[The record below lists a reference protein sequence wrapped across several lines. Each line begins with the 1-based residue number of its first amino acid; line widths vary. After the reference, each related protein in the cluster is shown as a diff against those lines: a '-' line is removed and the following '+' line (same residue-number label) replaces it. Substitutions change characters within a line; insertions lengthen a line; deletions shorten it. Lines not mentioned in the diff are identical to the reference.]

1 MRQALWFRWLLLPP
15 PANCYRLVS
24 ACARSFENFVYS
36 SINWKL
42 YHCLPGYKRTQ
53 AWCTVMARVQ
63 DIELWD
69 GRARIQTQL
78 SSVPTSHALC
88 SGHPAITELRQGS
101 SWVRTWQDH
110 SHGTH
115 TSIQNINCS
124 EFYTPRSLILYLP
137 GAHCHTA
144 KGLHTFAPSNGIL
157 GGTLCL
163 LITIEH
169 SLHSE

>member
-1 MRQALWFRWLLLPP
+1 MVHSHGTCPRQNYEMAEQGFKPSCLLFLPAMLSALATLL
-15 PANCYRLVS
+15 Y
-24 ACARSFENFVYS
+24 
-36 SINWKL
+36 
-42 YHCLPGYKRTQ
+42 
-53 AWCTVMARVQ
+53 
-63 DIELWD
+63 
-69 GRARIQTQL
+69 
-78 SSVPTSHALC
+78 
-88 SGHPAITELRQGS
+88 TELRQGS